1 MFKDWYTYMLCGGVG
16 LLVWYNV
23 TGRAPF
29 EGDLVRDVPANVRNN
44 PGSYRSHYSA
54 HYVRIGGK

>member
-1 MFKDWYTYMLCGGVG
+1 MKDWYTFALVGTFG
-16 LLVWYNV
+16 LLVWSNL
-23 TGRAPF
+23 TGRAPS
-29 EGDLVRDVPANVRNN
+29 DSDVVRDVPANVRNN